1 MSFRGGVKRRT
12 RNLERS
18 TTGSRHERQR
28 NAGTSIGDIPGLR
41 FAPSGLRPLI
51 VINNRIV
58 KEMGFD
64 WFDQLERAPGF

>member
-1 MSFRGGVKRRT
+1 VHQHF
-12 RNLERS
+12 
-18 TTGSRHERQR
+18 
-28 NAGTSIGDIPGLR
+28 NAADATSEAR
-41 FAPSGLRPLI
+41 LI